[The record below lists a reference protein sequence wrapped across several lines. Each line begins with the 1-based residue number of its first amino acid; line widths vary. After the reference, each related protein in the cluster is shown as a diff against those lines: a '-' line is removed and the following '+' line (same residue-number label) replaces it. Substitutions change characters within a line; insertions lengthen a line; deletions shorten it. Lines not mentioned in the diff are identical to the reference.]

1 MEIGLD
7 GDLAPTDVYGIPYE
21 TYIGLYGRLLTY
33 RGRQLMRPDYGS
45 AAYRSVDR
53 RSVEELKLAAVQ
65 AIEGLRNARSISLT
79 IDMSTRDI
87 VVHIL
92 NVPHED
98 RVPVAP
104 RAFSIG
110 FSEGFA

>member
-1 MEIGLD
+1 MEIGLN
-7 GDLAPTDVYGIPYE
+7 GDLAPADIFGIPYE

-33 RGRQLMRPDYGS
+33 RGRQVMRPAYGS

-65 AIEGLRNARSISLT
+65 AIEGLYNARNISLT
-79 IDMSTRDI
+79 IDMSTREI
-87 VVHIL
+87 VVHIIG
-92 NVPHED
+92 VPHED
-98 RVPVAP
+98 RAPVRA